1 MNYKN
6 RIYDTVTT
14 YMKKL
19 SELDSFEKELAA
31 QERAELISRVHAA
44 ERREE
49 WEQQRKDAYENTINE
64 IEHIRRSHTEAVDT
78 WNELS
83 GDKLSADA
91 ELLKMDIS
99 MDQRQFQALCSKH
112 KDNSLMLQL
121 LCDYADR
128 HPDEPLYA
136 DRPCDAKTRKA
147 DFDAYAASATNI
159 FRDPHSIRA
168 GMFLENIGVPAA
180 CFYEY

>member
-19 SELDSFEKELAA
+19 SELDSLEKELAA
-31 QERAELISRVHAA
+31 QERAETISRVHAA

-49 WEQQRKDAYENTINE
+49 WEQQRKAAYENTINE
-64 IEHIRRSHTEAVDT
+64 IEHIRRSHTEAVDK

-128 HPDEPLYA
+128 HQSEALYA
-136 DRPCDAKTRKA
+136 DRPADARQRKA
-147 DFDAYAASATNI
+147 DFDTYAASAANVC
-159 FRDPHSIRA
+159 REPHSIRA
-168 GMFLENIGVPAA
+168 GMFREDTGVPAT
-180 CFYEY
+180 CSYEY

>member
-6 RIYDTVTT
+6 RIYDTVTA
-14 YMKKL
+14 YMAKL
-19 SELDSFEKELAA
+19 SEFDTLERELEA
-31 QERAELISRVHAA
+31 QERAETISRVHAA

-49 WEQQRKDAYENTINE
+49 WEQQRKAAYENTINE
-64 IEHIRRSHTEAVDT
+64 IEHIRRSHTEAVDK

-112 KDNSLMLQL
+112 ANNSLMLAL

-128 HPDEPLYA
+128 HQSEALYA
-136 DRPCDAKTRKA
+136 DRPADARQRKA

-159 FRDPHSIRA
+159 CRDPHSIRA
-168 GMFLENIGVPAA
+168 GMFLENTGVPAT
-180 CFYEY
+180 CSYEY

>member
-1 MNYKN
+1 MG
-6 RIYDTVTT
+6 
-14 YMKKL
+14 
-19 SELDSFEKELAA
+19 
-31 QERAELISRVHAA
+31 
-44 ERREE
+44 
-49 WEQQRKDAYENTINE
+49 QQRKDAYENTINE
-64 IEHIRRSHTEAVDT
+64 IEHIRRSHTEAVDK

-128 HPDEPLYA
+128 HSDEPLYA

-159 FRDPHSIRA
+159 CRDPHSIRA
-168 GMFLENIGVPAA
+168 GMFLENTGVPAT
-180 CFYEY
+180 CSYEY

>member
-6 RIYDTVTT
+6 RIYDTVTA

-19 SELDSFEKELAA
+19 SELDSLEKELAA
-31 QERAELISRVHAA
+31 QERAETISRVHAA

-49 WEQQRKDAYENTINE
+49 WEQQRKAAYENTINE
-64 IEHIRRSHTEAVDT
+64 IEHIRRSHTEAVDK

-112 KDNSLMLQL
+112 TNNSLMLAL

-128 HPDEPLYA
+128 HQSEALYA
-136 DRPCDAKTRKA
+136 DRPADARQRKA

-159 FRDPHSIRA
+159 CRDPHSIRA
-168 GMFLENIGVPAA
+168 GMFLENTGVPAT
-180 CFYEY
+180 CSYEY

>member
-6 RIYDTVTT
+6 RIYDTVTA
-14 YMKKL
+14 YMAKL
-19 SELDSFEKELAA
+19 SEFDTLERELEA
-31 QERAELISRVHAA
+31 QERAETISRVHAA

-49 WEQQRKDAYENTINE
+49 WEQQRKAAYENTINE
-64 IEHIRRSHTEAVDT
+64 IEHIRRSHTEAVDK

-112 KDNSLMLQL
+112 ANNSLMLAL

-128 HPDEPLYA
+128 HQSEALYA
-136 DRPCDAKTRKA
+136 DRPADARQRKA

-159 FRDPHSIRA
+159 CRDPHSIRA
-168 GMFLENIGVPAA
+168 GMFLENTGVPAA
-180 CFYEY
+180 CSYEY

>member
-6 RIYDTVTT
+6 RIYDTVTA
-14 YMKKL
+14 YMAKL
-19 SELDSFEKELAA
+19 SEFDTLERELEA
-31 QERAELISRVHAA
+31 QERSETISRVHAA

-49 WEQQRKDAYENTINE
+49 WEQRRKSAYENTINE
-64 IEHIRRSHTEAVDT
+64 IEHIRRSHTEAVDK

-128 HPDEPLYA
+128 HPDEPLRFLPDEGQLHRTGRCGRGGA
-136 DRPCDAKTRKA
+136 GSVIVK
-147 DFDAYAASATNI
+147 SL
-159 FRDPHSIRA
+159 PHRGKVAELSEA
-168 GMFLENIGVPAA
+168 G
-180 CFYEY
+180 

>member
-1 MNYKN
+1 MDK
-6 RIYDTVTT
+6 
-14 YMKKL
+14 
-19 SELDSFEKELAA
+19 
-31 QERAELISRVHAA
+31 
-44 ERREE
+44 
-49 WEQQRKDAYENTINE
+49 
-64 IEHIRRSHTEAVDT
+64 

-147 DFDAYAASATNI
+147 DFDNYASRAVNVC
-159 FRDPHSIRA
+159 REPQSIRA
-168 GMFLENIGVPAA
+168 GLLLKNNSVPASVS
-180 CFYEY
+180 YEY

>member
-19 SELDSFEKELAA
+19 SELDDLERELAA
-31 QERAELISRVHAA
+31 QERNETISRVHAA

-49 WEQQRKDAYENTINE
+49 WEQQRKAAYEK
-64 IEHIRRSHTEAVDT
+64 IEHVRRSHTEAVNK

-99 MDQRQFQALCSKH
+99 MDQQQFQALCSKH
-112 KDNSLMLQL
+112 ENNSLMLQL

-147 DFDAYAASATNI
+147 DFDNYASRAVNVC
-159 FRDPHSIRA
+159 REPQSIHA
-168 GMFLENIGVPAA
+168 GLFLENNSVPASVS
-180 CFYEY
+180 YEY